1 MTRQFLILLS
11 ILIII
16 LVFFVSTEGRRT
28 TTPFITK
35 QHQATRNQP
44 KQQRQQ
50 QQQHFHHLWI
60 VRGGSDTL
68 TVTETEQESNTM
80 PDNSNNNNNDDD
92 SDTNEIIIVFSDLD
106 GTLLH
111 YPSNIPKSKAGNQ
124 ILKLPPSSTGMR
136 GIISSKTLSLI
147 DDVRQ
152 RGLKFVLVSGM
163 RTSTFLSRVP
173 YLPRADAYCTE
184 AGGRIFYP
192 TDDTSD
198 NTVFV
203 VKPKNYDGADKDLL
217 KPFGIVEDMEWRAMI
232 EKSAGQYDSPDLKT
246 LERNPSSTKELKE
259 KDGLLWDFA
268 RDLVHKGF
276 VLDTKGYSACFRVN
290 KKQQTTVSDEEFESL
305 LNGSIKPFQ
314 GLSSS
319 INLSCIDFYPETS
332 GKKNCC
338 LYLAQKF
345 FPNSMTDTVVPN
357 KFVANHAVCMCD
369 DDNDLE
375 MAMACKHAYI
385 PEISSQSMKDII
397 DKYPEQFTQTG
408 GGEKELSGT
417 DSSEFALALILE
429 TVMLQEQKSN
439 QSTEAEG
446 AA

>member
-1 MTRQFLILLS
+1 MTINVFITLS
-11 ILIII
+11 IVVIYL
-16 LVFFVSTEGRRT
+16 FFVSIEGR
-28 TTPFITK
+28 TPFITK
-35 QHQATRNQP
+35 HHASTYQATQYR
-44 KQQRQQ
+44 
-50 QQQHFHHLWI
+50 HYHHHLWI
-60 VRGGSDTL
+60 VRGGSDTTL
-68 TVTETEQESNTM
+68 TVTESGTIREEKENNTM
-80 PDNSNNNNNDDD
+80 SDNNRYGNNNNNN
-92 SDTNEIIIVFSDLD
+92 SDEILMVFSDLD

-111 YPSNIPKSKAGNQ
+111 YPSDMPKSNAGNQ
-124 ILKLPPSSTGMR
+124 ILILPPSSTGMR

-147 DDVRQ
+147 DDIRKC
-152 RGLKFVLVSGM
+152 GIKFVLVSGM
-163 RTSTFLSRVP
+163 RTSTFLKRLP

-192 TDDTSD
+192 TDNVSD
-198 NTVFV
+198 KNVFV
-203 VKPKNYDGADKDLL
+203 VKLRNYDGAGKHVL
-217 KPFGIVEDMEWRAMI
+217 KPFGIVEDMEWAKLI
-232 EKSAGQYDSPDLKT
+232 EKSAGQYDSPDLKE
-246 LERNPSSTKELKE
+246 LERHPCSTNKLKE

-268 RDLVHKGF
+268 RNLAHKGF

-290 KKQQTTVSDEEFESL
+290 KKQQTTISDEEFDSL
-305 LNGSIKPFQ
+305 LNGSIKPFP

-319 INLSCIDFYPETS
+319 INLSCIDFYPDTS

-345 FPNSMTDTVVPN
+345 FCDSMADTVAN

-397 DKYPEQFTQTG
+397 DKYPERFTQTG

-429 TVMLQEQKSN
+429 KGMLQEQKSEQN
-439 QSTEAEG
+439 TVAEG